1 MERYTFTRPKVGET
15 LNGDAFLELSND
27 NMQLF
32 SVVDGLGHGPK
43 AHTASEKAIG
53 IMKDNNNVDLI
64 QLLELLHQG
73 LHDTRGVVAAI
84 IKFDI
89 LTETMEYAGLGN
101 IEIHCTN
108 PNIKPISMAGILGHN
123 WRTPKAFKF
132 KYQKND
138 LFAMFSDGISGR
150 FDIKAYSD
158 GNCEHAAN
166 RIFDD
171 FGKDHDDATVMV
183 IRT

>member
-1 MERYTFTRPKVGET
+1 METYTYTRPRVGET
-15 LNGDAFLELSND
+15 LNGDAFLELSSD
-27 NMQLF
+27 GMQFF

-43 AHTASEKAIG
+43 AHAAAEKAIG
-53 IMKDNNNVDLI
+53 IMRNHNSVDLI
-64 QLLELLHQG
+64 QLLENLHQG

-84 IKFDI
+84 IKFNI
-89 LTETMEYAGLGN
+89 LAETVEYVGLGN

-123 WRTPKAFKF
+123 WRTPKVFKF

-150 FDIKAYSD
+150 FDIKAYSE
-158 GNCEHAAN
+158 GNCKHTAS
-166 RIFDD
+166 RIFND